1 MRTLVGAVLGVCVS
15 VMFAVPEDDQ
25 GDVVVLLDRAMAQLE
40 AGLPM

>member
-15 VMFAVPEDDQ
+15 VMFAAEEDAQ
-25 GDVVVLLDRAMAQLE
+25 ADVVVLVDRAMAQLE